1 MTREEVFEK
10 LNTVF
15 RDNFDDDGINL
26 TDSTSSAD
34 IEDWDSLEQINLV
47 VAIQDAFGIKFNIDE
62 VNAMKNVGEMAG
74 AILEKTQLLM
84 ILITGVNHERIQD
97 HGPFR
102 RTAGKLYGHRHRR
115 HDGQIPGDHRR
126 YQSPACER

>member
-62 VNAMKNVGEMAG
+62 VNAMKNVGEMAD
-74 AILEKTQLLM
+74 AILAKT
-84 ILITGVNHERIQD
+84 GE
-97 HGPFR
+97 
-102 RTAGKLYGHRHRR
+102 
-115 HDGQIPGDHRR
+115 
-126 YQSPACER
+126 